1 MPAPHTGPWLRPLK
15 AAHGRPQSVLASPC
29 RPCHR
34 ATPSPQQ
41 VLYAVSKPWPVVLAT
56 LVTCITLGK
65 VPSLGFIAG
74 ITLSVSGIA
83 LYYFGKGRT
92 QK

>member
-1 MPAPHTGPWLRPLK
+1 M
-15 AAHGRPQSVLASPC
+15 
-29 RPCHR
+29 
-34 ATPSPQQ
+34 
-41 VLYAVSKPWPVVLAT
+41 LYAVSKPWPVVLAT
-56 LVTCITLGK
+56 LATCITLGK
-65 VPSLGFIAG
+65 VPSRGFIAG

>member
-1 MPAPHTGPWLRPLK
+1 MPAPHTGPWLRPLQ
-15 AAHGRPQSVLASPC
+15 AAHGPPQRSSP
-29 RPCHR
+29 RHFAPCHR
-34 ATPSPQQ
+34 ATPSAQQ